1 LTFREVFSLPTGGAL
16 FLFSFRLPRV
26 RGKEGAMH
34 SRLRR
39 GFTLIELLVVIA
51 IIAILIGL
59 LLPAV
64 QKVREAAAR
73 MKCTNN
79 LKQIALANM
88 NYESAYGT
96 FLPGISRTGCCW
108 GTWMM
113 QVLPYMEQDNM
124 FKVYRNF
131 GGLDNGGGE
140 PPPTDATRRYA
151 SGVNLIVTR
160 SHISSFLCP
169 SDRTNK
175 WNNGTLTMHNYVLN
189 AGNTSFYQVSVPVG
203 CTGGNTTG
211 TSGNGCVTYGGSPF
225 GWYEDPATLAVGGDA
240 SPTNYT
246 SGNASLGKS
255 GRPRTIAEILDGTS
269 NTLCVSEVITAPRG
283 GNDIRG
289 FSWWGGGAGF
299 VTYQTPNNPAA
310 TDVMTGGGCGP
321 TNIAGFPCTT
331 TSTSTLPRMQL
342 ARSRHAGGG
351 VNAALCDGSVR
362 FFRNTVSLTTWRA
375 LGTAWGGEVL
385 ANDF

>member
-1 LTFREVFSLPTGGAL
+1 
-16 FLFSFRLPRV
+16 
-26 RGKEGAMH
+26 MH

-64 QKVREAAAR
+64 QKVREAANR

-79 LKQIALANM
+79 MKQIALGNM

-96 FLPGISRTGCCW
+96 FVPGVSRTGCCW
-108 GTWMM
+108 GTWMIPIM
-113 QVLPYMEQDNM
+113 PYMEQDNL
-124 FKVYRNF
+124 FKIYVNF
-131 GGLDNGGGE
+131 GGLDTGAVPPNNG
-140 PPPTDATRRYA
+140 PRY
-151 SGVNLIVTR
+151 SGGVNAQVANKRL
-160 SHISSFLCP
+160 SSFLCP
-169 SDRTNK
+169 SDRTNV
-175 WNNGTLTMHNYVLN
+175 WNNNVNLTMHNYALN

-203 CTGGNTTG
+203 CTGGNTIG
-211 TSGNGCVTYGGSPF
+211 SNGCVTYGGSPF
-225 GWYEDPATLAVGGDA
+225 GWYEDPLTLAAGGDS
-240 SPTNYT
+240 SPPNYT
-246 SGNASLGKS
+246 TGDANQGKS
-255 GRPRTIAEILDGTS
+255 GRPRTMAEILDGTS

-289 FSWWGGGAGF
+289 FVWWGGGAGF

-342 ARSRHAGGG
+342 ARSRHTGG
-351 VNAALCDGSVR
+351 VNAAMCDGSVR
-362 FFRNTVSLTTWRA
+362 FFRNTVSLPTWRA

-385 ANDF
+385 VNDF